1 MNKTILILLLLNII
15 PNLHS
20 QGAEFDDP
28 QSRRDWE
35 LQRLQDPQTGQIPHN
50 VRFNELAFINSQ
62 GIKQANPIA
71 SEGTPWMHRGPF
83 HIGGRTR
90 GAAVDVTNEKRIVAG
105 GVSSGM
111 LLTTDGGSSW
121 RPTQEAWEISSISCL
136 VQDRRKGYEQNWY
149 AGTGEAYGQSAGS
162 PGAYY
167 YGNGLLVSKDSGN
180 SWQPINSTLGSSN
193 SAFNTPWQLVWN
205 VLVDTTRYY
214 STILYAA
221 TYQNI
226 MRSNNGG

>member
-1 MNKTILILLLLNII
+1 MNYLQLIIMNKTILILLLLNII

-35 LQRLQDPQTGQIPHN
+35 LQRLQDPQTGKIPQN
-50 VRFNELAFINSQ
+50 VRFKELAFINSQ

-111 LLTTDGGSSW
+111 WLTTDG
-121 RPTQEAWEISSISCL
+121 
-136 VQDRRKGYEQNWY
+136 
-149 AGTGEAYGQSAGS
+149 
-162 PGAYY
+162 
-167 YGNGLLVSKDSGN
+167 
-180 SWQPINSTLGSSN
+180 
-193 SAFNTPWQLVWN
+193 
-205 VLVDTTRYY
+205 
-214 STILYAA
+214 
-221 TYQNI
+221 
-226 MRSNNGG
+226 